1 MSYLS
6 VGDTQLFFGFCHVE
20 WSGGHGD
27 WHILLD
33 QNTDIGHT
41 LHDPHTGI
49 RHTATAK
56 GGIENDTSRTRPVTL
71 PENYSFKD
79 APLERSF
86 GSRMVKNVLLYSS
99 SASITL

>member
-1 MSYLS
+1 M
-6 VGDTQLFFGFCHVE
+6 E
-20 WSGGHGD
+20 WAWRLAQTHN
-27 WHILLD
+27 

-79 APLERSF
+79 APLERSY
-86 GSRMVKNVLLYSS
+86 GRGW
-99 SASITL
+99 